1 MTTMYRKLAAG
12 LLGGVAFM
20 ALGAIDARAEGAIG
34 VEATC
39 PATGPG
45 VVVCGTIGVV
55 LHELVQM
62 ANGKDGFGPNGEIMK
77 VLAAPVKI
85 VDGNVRAA
93 ARERGEIAKV
103 LRATTG
109 ISVEDIG
116 RYGLFGGPNSIF
128 RKPFG

>member
-1 MTTMYRKLAAG
+1 MTTYRNLCVG
-12 LLGGVAFM
+12 LLGGAALM
-20 ALGAIDARAEGAIG
+20 ALTAIDARADEAIG
-34 VEATC
+34 VTATC

-45 VVVCGTIGVV
+45 VVVCGTVGVV
-55 LHELVQM
+55 LHELVQI

-93 ARERGEIAKV
+93 ARERGEIAKA

-109 ISVEDIG
+109 ISIEDI
-116 RYGLFGGPNSIF
+116 RKYGLFGGPNSVF

>member
-1 MTTMYRKLAAG
+1 MTTSLQKVSAG
-12 LLGGVAFM
+12 LLGGI
-20 ALGAIDARAEGAIG
+20 ALLALSGIDARADGAVG
-34 VEATC
+34 VTATC

-45 VVVCGTIGVV
+45 IVVCGTVGVL
-55 LHELVQM
+55 LHEIVQI

-93 ARERGEIAKV
+93 AHERGEIAKV

-109 ISVEDIG
+109 ISVEDI
-116 RYGLFGGPNSIF
+116 RKYGVFGGPNSIF